1 MLVPEER
8 FETYARGRPYH
19 AALVD
24 LRGDSSPHGHHDY
37 YEVMVVAEGAGE
49 QRLAGGT
56 QRLRPG
62 DIALVRPGDQ
72 HGITGA
78 GPDGMRFYNIAFPAS
93 TWHGFTALVGL
104 DQAAAWDASALP
116 PLRTGTGTGT
126 STGYEDARP
135 GPAGEET
142 EAVHRGPLTAA
153 PGTGGW
159 DADAGAVAAQACR
172 AALERF
178 HDGPT
183 TLDLVAFWT
192 RIVPLLPSPAG
203 AAPGPPAWLA
213 AACAAMRHED
223 NLRAGL
229 PRLLALAHVSPAHLA
244 RTMRRHYRATPTAW
258 LTELRLRHAA
268 HLLAATDDPVTT
280 VAARCGFTSP
290 SYFTRC
296 FHHAYAASPRTYRRT
311 TRRAFVP

>member
-1 MLVPEER
+1 MMVPEER

-24 LRGDSSPHGHHDY
+24 LRGDSSPHGHLDY

-49 QRLAGGT
+49 QRLPTGT
-56 QRLRPG
+56 QRLRRG

-78 GPDGMRFYNIAFPAS
+78 GPEGMRFYNIAFPAA
-93 TWHGFTALVGL
+93 TWHGFTALAAL
-104 DQAAAWDASALP
+104 DQAAAWDAAALP
-116 PLRTGTGTGT
+116 PFRAAAPAAL
-126 STGYEDARP
+126 AA
-135 GPAGEET
+135 PAG
-142 EAVHRGPLTAA
+142 AA
-153 PGTGGW
+153 LSGGSGGAGGGSGGAGGW
-159 DADAGAVAAQACR
+159 GTDAGMAGAAGDVAVEACR
-172 AALERF
+172 VALERF

-183 TLDLVAFWT
+183 TLDLVSFWT
-192 RIVPLLPSPAG
+192 RMVPLLPTPATAASG
-203 AAPGPPAWLA
+203 APDWLA
-213 AACAAMRHED
+213 AACAAMRQEE

-229 PRLLALAHVSPAHLA
+229 PRMLALAHVSPAHLS
-244 RTMRRHYRATPTAW
+244 RTMRRHYRTTPSAW

-268 HLLAATDDPVTT
+268 HLLAATDEPVTAI
-280 VAARCGFTSP
+280 AARCGFTSP

-296 FHHAYAASPRTYRRT
+296 FRAAYATSPRTYRPT